1 MKEKHIKILSLVITA
16 VTLLSVFTILFV
28 FNTKT
33 PLYKDD
39 YSYSYTFAV
48 KENKFRISNLK
59 ELVDSQV
66 NHYKVMNGRI
76 VPHTLA
82 QAFLML
88 DKSIFNVINA
98 AAFTLLVFL
107 IYYLARGKSKSPAFL
122 IAAFASLFL
131 LTPRFGE
138 SFLWLTGACNYLWG
152 MLLILLYLVPVIR
165 TDSVSPIFPR
175 AAGLIL
181 LGFLCCLTG
190 ENTAS
195 ALIAMTVL
203 FIVYL
208 WVKNKRF
215 NLPMFFGLIGNII
228 GFLVM
233 LLAPGQSVR
242 LSNNGGLG
250 DIKIWFDRIEPITE
264 AFSEKLLPLVIITVV
279 CLVISAILKRDRAQ
293 ITKTII
299 FFAGALISVYSM
311 IISPYFPDRV
321 WSGPTILMTLTALS
335 AISCILPAKNN
346 IATKIIATILS
357 LVMIVSV
364 LVIIPGAVSTLS
376 QISELDKTRAEQI
389 SSAAERG
396 ESSVS
401 VDSIY
406 GEGRFTCFDS
416 FGDLNADSS
425 TWPNTAL
432 AMYFGIDEVLKT
444 QS

>member
-1 MKEKHIKILSLVITA
+1 MKEKHIKIWSALITA
-16 VTLLSVFTILFV
+16 VVLLSIFAVLFIM
-28 FNTKT
+28 NSKT

-48 KENKFRISNLK
+48 KENKFRITTVK
-59 ELVDSQV
+59 ELIDSQI

-181 LGFLCCLTG
+181 LGFLCGLTG

-250 DIKIWFDRIEPITE
+250 DIKIWLERIEPITE
-264 AFSEKLLPLVIITVV
+264 AFLEKLLPLVLITVV
-279 CLVISAILKRDRAQ
+279 CLVISVILKRDRAQ
-293 ITKTII
+293 IIKTLI
-299 FFAGALISVYSM
+299 FFTGALVSVYSM
-311 IISPYFPDRV
+311 VISPYFPDRV

-335 AISCILPAKNN
+335 AISGVLSDEKK
-346 IATKIIATILS
+346 IATKVIAALLS
-357 LVMIVSV
+357 LIMIVSV
-364 LVIIPGAVSTLS
+364 LYIIPGAVSTLS
-376 QISELDKTRAEQI
+376 QISELDKARAEQI
-389 SSAAERG
+389 ASAAERG
-396 ESSVS
+396 DLSVT

-416 FGDLNADSS
+416 FGDLNDDAS
-425 TWPNTAL
+425 TWPNTAI
-432 AMYFGIDEVLKT
+432 AMYFGIGEVLKT
-444 QS
+444 PS